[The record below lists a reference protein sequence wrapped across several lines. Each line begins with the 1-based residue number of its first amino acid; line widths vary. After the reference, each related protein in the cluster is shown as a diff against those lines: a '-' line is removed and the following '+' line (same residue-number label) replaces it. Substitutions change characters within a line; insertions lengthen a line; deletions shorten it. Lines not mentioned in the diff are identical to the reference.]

1 MNGDPDERLSA
12 AGFATRAVHAGER
25 PDPVTRAH
33 QTPIYQTAT
42 FSFDT
47 AAAKEDAVDRALAWE
62 PGRFFYSR
70 TGNPTTSALEEKLA
84 SLEGAEGA
92 AVGASGMA
100 AVAAALYAH
109 LRAGDHVVCSDDLF
123 VITAEL
129 LEQDLPLRGIDV
141 TRVPITDLAAVRQAL
156 RPETRIV
163 LTETVS
169 NPHLRVADIP
179 ALARLAHHQGALLL
193 VDNTFL
199 SPACYRPLADG
210 ADLVLHAATK
220 YLSGHGDVLAGV
232 AAGRIE
238 LVDPVRRQ
246 LDLLGACPTPIASWL
261 VARGVR
267 TLPLRLRAHTEN
279 AAALAAW
286 LQERPEVDWV
296 RHTGLPTHP
305 DHDVA
310 RRLFGGS
317 AGGMLSFRLHG
328 GLEAM
333 EAFSSALRLCAIA
346 VSLGEVDTL
355 VYPMPKRGGM
365 FRVSVGVEDL
375 ADIRCDFERGLAAV
389 ASSGEAR

>member
-1 MNGDPDERLSA
+1 VCADGVDDAIRD
-12 AGFATRAVHAGER
+12 AGIATRAVHAGER
-25 PDPVTRAH
+25 SDPLTGAH
-33 QTPIYQTAT
+33 QTPIFQTAT
-42 FSFDT
+42 FSFPT
-47 AAAKEDAVDRALAWE
+47 AAAKEEAVDGALAWE

-70 TGNPTTSALEEKLA
+70 TGNPTTAALEAKLA
-84 SLEGAEGA
+84 ALEGAEEA

-129 LEQDLPLRGIDV
+129 LEDDLPRRGIEV
-141 TRVPITDLAAVRQAL
+141 TRVPITELAAVEGAL
-156 RPETRIV
+156 RPETRVV

-169 NPHLRVADIP
+169 NPYLRVADVP
-179 ALARLAHHQGALLL
+179 ALAALAHDHGALLL

-220 YLSGHGDVLAGV
+220 YLAGHGDVLAGV
-232 AAGRIE
+232 AAGRKE
-238 LVDPVRRQ
+238 LVDPIRRQ

-267 TLPLRLRAHTEN
+267 TLPLRMRAHTEN
-279 AAALAAW
+279 ALSLASW
-286 LQERPEVDWV
+286 LEQREEVEWV
-296 RHTGLPTHP
+296 RHVGLASHP
-305 DHDVA
+305 DRAVA
-310 RRLFGGS
+310 ERLFGGRT
-317 AGGMLSFRLHG
+317 GGMLSFRLRG
-328 GLEAM
+328 GLAAM
-333 EAFSSALRLCAIA
+333 EAFASALRLCSIA

-365 FRVSVGVEDL
+365 FRVSVGIEDYPDVE
-375 ADIRCDFERGLAAV
+375 ADFERGLAAV
-389 ASSGEAR
+389 SAIGA

>member
-1 MNGDPDERLSA
+1 MRDACDDALRA

-25 PDPVTRAH
+25 SDPLTGAH
-33 QTPIYQTAT
+33 QTPIFQTAT
-42 FSFDT
+42 FSFAT
-47 AAAKEDAVDRALAWE
+47 AAEKEEAVDGALAWE

-70 TGNPTTSALEEKLA
+70 TGNPTTAALEEKLA
-84 SLEGAEGA
+84 SLEGAEDA

-129 LEQDLPLRGIDV
+129 LEDDLPRRGVEV
-141 TRVPITDLAAVRQAL
+141 TRVPITELGAVEAAL
-156 RPETRIV
+156 RPETRVV
-163 LTETVS
+163 LTETLS
-169 NPHLRVADIP
+169 NPYLRVADVP
-179 ALARLAHHQGALLL
+179 ALAALVHDHDALLL

-199 SPACYRPLADG
+199 SPACYRPLDDG

-232 AAGRIE
+232 AAGRKE
-238 LVDPVRRQ
+238 LVDPIRRQ

-267 TLPLRLRAHTEN
+267 TLALRMRAHTDN
-279 AAALAAW
+279 AAALGAW
-286 LQERPEVDWV
+286 LERRPEVEWV
-296 RHTGLPTHP
+296 RHAGLPSHP
-305 DHDVA
+305 DRAVA
-310 RRLFGGS
+310 ERLFGERT
-317 AGGMLSFRLHG
+317 GGMLSFRLHG
-328 GLEAM
+328 GLDAM
-333 EAFSSALRLCAIA
+333 EAFASALRLCSIA

-365 FRVSVGVEDL
+365 FRVSVGIEDY
-375 ADIRCDFERGLAAV
+375 ADVQADFERGLAAV
-389 ASSGEAR
+389 GKVSD

>member
-1 MNGDPDERLSA
+1 MCADGVDDAIRD
-12 AGFATRAVHAGER
+12 AGIATRAVHAGER
-25 PDPVTRAH
+25 SDPLTGAH
-33 QTPIYQTAT
+33 QTPIFQTAT
-42 FSFDT
+42 FSFPT
-47 AAAKEDAVDRALAWE
+47 AAAKEEAVDGALAWE

-70 TGNPTTSALEEKLA
+70 TGNPTTAALEAKLA
-84 SLEGAEGA
+84 ALEGAEEA

-129 LEQDLPLRGIDV
+129 LEDDLPRRGIEV
-141 TRVPITDLAAVRQAL
+141 TRVPITELAAVEGAL
-156 RPETRIV
+156 RPETRVV

-169 NPHLRVADIP
+169 NPYLRVADVP
-179 ALARLAHHQGALLL
+179 ALAALAHDHGALLL

-220 YLSGHGDVLAGV
+220 YLAGHGDVLAGV
-232 AAGRIE
+232 AAGRKE
-238 LVDPVRRQ
+238 LVDPIRRQ

-267 TLPLRLRAHTEN
+267 TLPLRMRAHTEN
-279 AAALAAW
+279 ALSLASW
-286 LQERPEVDWV
+286 LEQREEVEWV
-296 RHTGLPTHP
+296 RHVGLASHP
-305 DHDVA
+305 DRAVA
-310 RRLFGGS
+310 ERLFGGRT
-317 AGGMLSFRLHG
+317 GGMLSFRLRG
-328 GLEAM
+328 GLAAM
-333 EAFSSALRLCAIA
+333 EAFASALRLCSIA

-365 FRVSVGVEDL
+365 FRVSVGIEDYPDVE
-375 ADIRCDFERGLAAV
+375 ADFERGLAAV
-389 ASSGEAR
+389 SAIGA

>member
-1 MNGDPDERLSA
+1 MRDASDEVLRATGL
-12 AGFATRAVHAGER
+12 ATRAVHAGER
-25 PDPVTRAH
+25 SDPLTGAH
-33 QTPIYQTAT
+33 QTPIFQTAT
-42 FSFDT
+42 FSFPT
-47 AAAKEDAVDRALAWE
+47 AAAKEEAVDGALAWE

-70 TGNPTTSALEEKLA
+70 TGNPTTAALEAKLA
-84 SLEGAEGA
+84 ALEGAEEA

-129 LEQDLPLRGIDV
+129 LEDDLPRRGVEV
-141 TRVPITDLAAVRQAL
+141 TRVPITELAAVEAAL
-156 RPETRIV
+156 RPETRVV

-169 NPHLRVADIP
+169 NPHLRVADVP
-179 ALARLAHHQGALLL
+179 ELAALAHDHGALLL

-220 YLSGHGDVLAGV
+220 YLAGHGDVLAGV
-232 AAGRIE
+232 AAGRKE
-238 LVDPVRRQ
+238 LVDPIRRQ

-267 TLPLRLRAHTEN
+267 TLPLRMRAHTEN
-279 AAALAAW
+279 ALSLASW
-286 LQERPEVDWV
+286 LEQREEVEWV
-296 RHTGLPTHP
+296 RHVGLASHP
-305 DHDVA
+305 DRAVA
-310 RRLFGGS
+310 ERLFGGRT
-317 AGGMLSFRLHG
+317 GGMLSFRLRG
-328 GLEAM
+328 DLEAM
-333 EAFSSALRLCAIA
+333 EAFASALRLCSIA

-365 FRVSVGVEDL
+365 FRVSVGIEDYPDVE
-375 ADIRCDFERGLAAV
+375 ADFERGLAAV
-389 ASSGEAR
+389 SAIGA